1 MSGFDS
7 IVDQERIVR
16 RLSKISRNVFI
27 PHALLFT
34 GPEGVGKKRAAK
46 VFAMACN
53 CLRGKGSVHEPFDD
67 SHPPSVETESDA
79 LPCGA
84 CRSCRKIAAEV
95 HPDINFLQPQKATIR
110 ISQIR
115 DLCHILAMKPYEARQ
130 RVVIISDAHSLS
142 PEAGNSLLKML
153 EEPPDKTLLILTAPS
168 SQNLLPTI
176 VSRCQH
182 FRFNPIAHGTLM
194 RLLMDDH
201 GVQPKEADVL
211 SRLANG
217 SITKARSLVETE
229 WLQRRKWIL
238 DMLIANEAAQDPAG
252 PNLLLAF
259 SSRIAGRK
267 ADLSDSLDTMKSW
280 FRDLMIFPWDPDKV
294 INKDRVDK
302 IQALSQQMDSRL
314 WVSHFDAVEKAQ
326 EMIAG
331 NANPR
336 LTMDVLMMHI
346 TGYSPS

>member
-16 RLSKISRNVFI
+16 RLSRISRNEFI

-34 GPEGVGKKRAAK
+34 GPEGVGKKQAAK

-53 CLRGKGSVHEPFDD
+53 CLRGNKPVHAHRDGPHASSSER
-67 SHPPSVETESDA
+67 ESEA
-79 LPCGA
+79 LPCGM
-84 CRSCRKIAAEV
+84 CRSCRKIAADV
-95 HPDINFLQPQKATIR
+95 HPDIIFVQPQKATIR

-115 DLCHILAMKPYEARQ
+115 DLCHILAMKPYEAGQ
-130 RVVIISDAHSLS
+130 RVVIISDAHTMS

-153 EEPPDKTLLILTAPS
+153 EEPPDKTLLILTAPH

-182 FRFNPIAHGTLM
+182 FRFNPITHGTLM
-194 RLLMDDH
+194 RLLTDDY
-201 GVQPKEADVL
+201 GMQPKEADVL

-217 SITKARSLVETE
+217 SITKARTLVETG
-229 WLQRRKWIL
+229 WCQHRKWIL
-238 DMLIANEAAQDPAG
+238 DMLIANEEARG
-252 PNLLLAF
+252 PTGLNLLLAF
-259 SSRIAGRK
+259 SSRIAGSK
-267 ADLSDSLDTMKSW
+267 SNLSDSLDTMKSW
-280 FRDLMIFPWDPDKV
+280 FRDLMIFPWAPDKV